1 MWHLKRLPF
10 KNGRTIR
17 FHCNQNSFL
26 HLRAIKMIYSL
37 TSWLRSSA
45 LVAITSK
52 SINLMKHSDLDPSLS
67 LFGSGIYSS
76 MDTDQCQGLIKLLLK
91 SSFIGNSEGLKEIY
105 YHFFWHKESV
115 RILWVFCI
123 INSSQYIFCTFH
135 SKCEQHNLGLF
146 LEVGEFQILV

>member
-1 MWHLKRLPF
+1 
-10 KNGRTIR
+10 
-17 FHCNQNSFL
+17 
-26 HLRAIKMIYSL
+26 
-37 TSWLRSSA
+37 
-45 LVAITSK
+45 
-52 SINLMKHSDLDPSLS
+52 MKHSDLDPSLS